1 MPPKTKKNSKTLS
14 RLSNADESAL
24 SPRTPS
30 LASAADSEA
39 SEQEYILLSLEE
51 ASKSSMV
58 SSSLAPGSIESVD
71 EIANEA
77 GNYFALEMVF
87 PSCEGLAL
95 FQTKQAAEYT
105 CSKKKQIYSRVQG
118 IVARKWHPLLAF
130 LIICL
135 QTDSSRLN
143 LKSVVWNYKMLCFS
157 EPQFAVTSIPR
168 LLNDGYAFKATLL
181 NLMDGISRTDGTL
194 DSIDPALRRPR
205 RHGRETEIGNTNR
218 LPGKLKL
225 WDTLVC
231 LKRYARSKK
240 SDYSS
245 HSKGSSI
252 AYEGCS
258 DSVVR
263 ECDCSTG
270 VGDMLRYSADSAFS
284 NTSYLRV
291 SSENPPSSCCNG
303 TVSEIEDK
311 IENGI
316 IACPEEELM
325 VEEES
330 C

>member
-1 MPPKTKKNSKTLS
+1 MPPKTTKNSKTLS
-14 RLSNADESAL
+14 RLSNADESAS

-87 PSCEGLAL
+87 PSCEYRPC
-95 FQTKQAAEYT
+95 TEAAWKT
-105 CSKKKQIYSRVQG
+105 WQRN
-118 IVARKWHPLLAF
+118 R
-130 LIICL
+130 
-135 QTDSSRLN
+135 
-143 LKSVVWNYKMLCFS
+143 
-157 EPQFAVTSIPR
+157 
-168 LLNDGYAFKATLL
+168 
-181 NLMDGISRTDGTL
+181 
-194 DSIDPALRRPR
+194 
-205 RHGRETEIGNTNR
+205 IGNTNR

-291 SSENPPSSCCNG
+291 SLENPPSSCCNG

-325 VEEES
+325 GEEES

>member
-1 MPPKTKKNSKTLS
+1 
-14 RLSNADESAL
+14 
-24 SPRTPS
+24 
-30 LASAADSEA
+30 
-39 SEQEYILLSLEE
+39 
-51 ASKSSMV
+51 MV
-58 SSSLAPGSIESVD
+58 
-71 EIANEA
+71 
-77 GNYFALEMVF
+77 
-87 PSCEGLAL
+87 
-95 FQTKQAAEYT
+95 
-105 CSKKKQIYSRVQG
+105 
-118 IVARKWHPLLAF
+118 
-130 LIICL
+130 
-135 QTDSSRLN
+135 
-143 LKSVVWNYKMLCFS
+143 
-157 EPQFAVTSIPR
+157 
-168 LLNDGYAFKATLL
+168 ATLL

-258 DSVVR
+258 DSVIR

-291 SSENPPSSCCNG
+291 SLENPPSSCCNG

-325 VEEES
+325 LMMEEES
-330 C
+330 MLIIVPEDFEMAMMKVVTYHLMRRCNQET

>member
-1 MPPKTKKNSKTLS
+1 
-14 RLSNADESAL
+14 
-24 SPRTPS
+24 
-30 LASAADSEA
+30 
-39 SEQEYILLSLEE
+39 
-51 ASKSSMV
+51 MV
-58 SSSLAPGSIESVD
+58 
-71 EIANEA
+71 
-77 GNYFALEMVF
+77 
-87 PSCEGLAL
+87 
-95 FQTKQAAEYT
+95 
-105 CSKKKQIYSRVQG
+105 
-118 IVARKWHPLLAF
+118 
-130 LIICL
+130 
-135 QTDSSRLN
+135 
-143 LKSVVWNYKMLCFS
+143 
-157 EPQFAVTSIPR
+157 
-168 LLNDGYAFKATLL
+168 ATLL
-181 NLMDGISRTDGTL
+181 NLMDGISRTDGML

-225 WDTLVC
+225 WDTLFC

-284 NTSYLRV
+284 NTSYLHVSLENPRAWNNYISNNGSYIISRTDGMPCMMEDIRFCMRV
-291 SSENPPSSCCNG
+291 SWENPPSSCCNG

-316 IACPEEELM
+316 IACPGEELM

-330 C
+330 MLIIVPEDFEMAMMKVDHDKLNNAVPESPLCIVLKIFSEWITAILQQVCPTTLS